1 MSTHFYHTQDASQID
16 SGIKSLQGDD
26 SDVVS
31 PVDTVSS
38 STGAIRKMD
47 TSLQHTGRFLAPLEK
62 RSSSHGLLAPL
73 APIDSAR
80 NKRFEITGFPTN
92 SPLPTPQ
99 IGLLMKNVD
108 PMHVEP
114 LPKST
119 IDNAAAPHS
128 IKGFTLSGKG
138 SMFLKSNTSAKR
150 ADAEADGRSFANSV
164 KSILRDTILT
174 DVRSRLDAK
183 IPDDTAED
191 RKIVRFNLNDAAA
204 GASNDLVM
212 TDASSNEEEENDDW
226 DLEGEDD
233 DDEGAETHVKEVTM
247 TLARNGQRGQAN
259 ENNEK
264 DAKDSSNLAAMF
276 ERNLDAGRIR
286 PLYED
291 TDSTDS
297 VASIKS
303 AANLRQITVKSQQQQ
318 QLKPLENKVTGQ
330 LSASSAKSEQQQSE
344 LEKFQQK
351 LDIDLAEEKRNLFES
366 YEKKRVALE
375 NEHKS
380 KLQQMEMEYQE
391 KTNDKKIELES
402 QHNVDVENFKLQLM
416 KEFDEKRKTLAQ
428 EYRVSE
434 AKLQESHKVL
444 LHELD
449 RDLKSEGELIRKE
462 HASNLTHTKDK
473 LAHDLDVEKQRMRET
488 GESHLYEKMRCE
500 KRLLE
505 DKYRCLKDKYSRLK
519 SDVKISLERRHQRRT
534 EQQSI
539 TTGSET
545 ERTQSNQPA
554 NHDIRSSSVS
564 SKENDIGK
572 PPPPVQAQRKSR
584 RDKSVER
591 DRSAHGHDK
600 SSKKFGV
607 AAKYLSHIQSQ
618 HYPDDTSIS
627 QSDTTISNT
636 FHHTSRRT
644 KHGQSV
650 ADNGNSDSEAIQPE
664 DNNNV
669 RDGHGRSRKKSFTR
683 TKSAST
689 SRLHSSNQRSNGT
702 DPHARPCTPV
712 ENLRRQLQQL
722 EDLEDQ
728 FPDNSLDTTYH
739 LRYPFSVDGG
749 KEHGASSSELE
760 FFKHRIHMER
770 DSVRRAKES
779 LSTQRGN
786 FRLRQ
791 REIKHRHK
799 SANRHT
805 VDQMIQEEKELTE
818 MEVNLHRTR
827 ALLGEKVIR
836 LRHLEQSLQR
846 LYDTEKPHLA
856 QAYANSDNNK
866 DEATLSDLS
875 SHSSSGFS
883 STDFAS
889 ETNQAGGQRRE
900 MYQESTEI
908 IQSLENLN
916 AEIREIWDILSKQH
930 SQGAPI

>member
-1 MSTHFYHTQDASQID
+1 
-16 SGIKSLQGDD
+16 
-26 SDVVS
+26 
-31 PVDTVSS
+31 
-38 STGAIRKMD
+38 MD

-62 RSSSHGLLAPL
+62 RSSSNGLLAPL

-80 NKRFEITGFPTN
+80 NKRFEITTFTTN
-92 SPLPTPQ
+92 NPLPTPQ
-99 IGLLMKNVD
+99 IGLAIKND
-108 PMHVEP
+108 GGHGFDGG
-114 LPKST
+114 PKAT
-119 IDNAAAPHS
+119 TPDNAAAS
-128 IKGFTLSGKG
+128 NTTSFKGFTLSGKG
-138 SMFLKSNTSAKR
+138 SMFLKSNTNTKKA
-150 ADAEADGRSFANSV
+150 ADGEVDAKSFGNGV
-164 KSILRDTILT
+164 KSILRDTSLT
-174 DVRSRLDAK
+174 DVRSRLDGK
-183 IPDDTAED
+183 VTDEMED
-191 RKIVRFNLNDAAA
+191 RKIVRFNLNDMMANV
-204 GASNDLVM
+204 GDQVRSDLGV
-212 TDASSNEEEENDDW
+212 TDASSNEDEENDDW
-226 DLEGEDD
+226 DFDGDD
-233 DDEGAETHVKEVTM
+233 DDVDNGIDGGDGAGKYVKEITM
-247 TLARNGQRGQAN
+247 TLSRNARRSVEDEN
-259 ENNEK
+259 EHDTK
-264 DAKDSSNLAAMF
+264 DHHSLATIF
-276 ERNLDAGRIR
+276 DRNVESGRIK

-303 AANLRQITVKSQQQQ
+303 GGNLRQITVKTQPQQP
-318 QLKPLENKVTGQ
+318 KSLEITKTNATNLMG
-330 LSASSAKSEQQQSE
+330 ASDIKEQHKLE
-344 LEKFQQK
+344 LDKLQQK
-351 LDIDLAEEKRNLFES
+351 LEIDFAEEKRSLLET
-366 YEKKRVALE
+366 YEHKRDALH
-375 NEHKS
+375 NEHKL
-380 KLQQMEMEYQE
+380 KLRQLESEILE
-391 KTNDKKIELES
+391 KTNDRKIELES
-402 QHNVDVENFKLQLM
+402 QHNVDVEKFKQQLM
-416 KEFDEKRKTLAQ
+416 QEFDEKRKALSQ
-428 EYRVSE
+428 EYRASE
-434 AKLQESHKVL
+434 AKLQESHKIL
-444 LHELD
+444 LQELE
-449 RDLKSEGELIRKE
+449 RDLKSEEELIRKE
-462 HASNLTHTKDK
+462 HATNLAQTKDK
-473 LAHDLDVEKQRMRET
+473 LAHDMDMEKQRMRES

-519 SDVKISLERRHQRRT
+519 ADVKITLERRHQRRT
-534 EQQSI
+534 TEHGQSM

-545 ERTQSNQPA
+545 DRTASNQPT
-554 NHDIRSSSVS
+554 HDIRSSSVS

-572 PPPPVQAQRKSR
+572 PPPVAVQSQRKSH

-600 SSKKFGV
+600 SGNKFGV
-607 AAKYLSHIQSQ
+607 AAKYLSHIQNQ
-618 HYPDDTSIS
+618 QYPDDTSIS

-636 FHHTSRRT
+636 FHHTSRRP
-644 KHGQSV
+644 KHGQLV

-669 RDGHGRSRKKSFTR
+669 RDMHGRGRKKAFTR

-689 SRLHSSNQRSNGT
+689 SRLNSSNPRAKGGV
-702 DPHARPCTPV
+702 DPHVRPCTPV

-739 LRYPFSVDGG
+739 LRYPFTVDGG

-779 LSTQRGN
+779 LSTQRSN

-799 SANRHT
+799 SASRHT

-846 LYDTEKPHLA
+846 LYDSEKPHMA
-856 QAYANSDNNK
+856 HAYANSDNK

-889 ETNQAGGQRRE
+889 DTNQANGGQRRE

-930 SQGAPI
+930 SQGEDCEDFHGFFFYFMSFSRFSMNIYLIVG